1 MTMKVAEVLETVMEM
16 TREQRA
22 DLACQVLLT
31 LDEPPTGE
39 AAASG
44 AAWREEIGRRVD
56 DYLGGNPDVVA
67 AEKSH
72 GAIRAELA
80 AKGPWI

>member
-1 MTMKVAEVLETVMEM
+1 VAEVLETVMEM

-31 LDEPPTGE
+31 PGDPPAGD
-39 AAASG
+39 AADGG

-56 DYLGGNPDVVA
+56 DHLGGNRDA
-67 AEKSH
+67 AAVEESLA
-72 GAIRAELA
+72 AIRAELA
-80 AKGPWI
+80 AKGPWR